1 MSNLSPSRTMRNS
14 GGSSSF
20 DESFLSREDCLEFS
34 PSPREGFLLERFS
47 ERELDLLDRDDLLDF
62 VSDDRILSDDFL
74 IVSSLVPRLDLGTFD
89 SSIRSMILG
98 IGP

>member
-20 DESFLSREDCLEFS
+20 DESFLRREECLEFS
-34 PSPREGFLLERFS
+34 PSPGEGLRLERFS

-62 VSDDRILSDDFL
+62 VSDERILSDDLL
-74 IVSSLVPRLDLGTFD
+74 IVSSLMPRLDLRTFD
-89 SSIRSMILG
+89 LSVRLTILEY
-98 IGP
+98 